1 MTIKKILSL
10 RAFTR
15 KRGNL
20 LLIKLNFKINSITLD
35 YFGLR
40 PSNDSVKKIIIANLF
55 FLSLRNPVEAI
66 QTKNISTLKI
76 KIQSLF

>member
-10 RAFTR
+10 RAFAR

-40 PSNDSVKKIIIANLF
+40 PRNESVKKDYHCKFILLVIA
-55 FLSLRNPVEAI
+55 SV
-66 QTKNISTLKI
+66 TK
-76 KIQSLF
+76 QSRQKYINT